1 MVLANEAV
9 AAELQ
14 GRGMRIIARL
24 HEPPDPEKMAEL
36 SEELKTLG
44 FRPGDLTEPRN
55 LAAFLDGIAAHPLR
69 HHAHMLVLRSMK
81 RAVYAAD
88 DHGHFGLGKTHYAH
102 FTSPIRRYPDLT
114 LHRQLSAFLSG
125 RKPKPAEVRQ
135 LKADALLSTERE
147 QRADEASRAI
157 LEIKKYRYLQQQ
169 LDEERPET
177 YAAVIAKVTNFGCFI
192 DLPDLQLSGLVHVSA
207 MSEHFVRYDRG
218 AQALVA
224 DGVRYQVGGK
234 LKVRVVRVDFN
245 QRRAD
250 FALVDGADAG
260 SDATSRAG
268 KANGRPRRGRSDAR
282 RAPRTGP
289 RAAKVKRR

>member
-14 GRGMRIIARL
+14 GRGIRIIARL
-24 HEPPDPEKMAEL
+24 HEAPDPEKMAEL

-44 FRPGDLTEPRN
+44 FQPGDLSNPRN
-55 LAAFLDGIAAHPLR
+55 LAAFLDGIAAHPLQ
-69 HHAHMLVLRSMK
+69 HHAHVMVLRSMK
-81 RAVYAAD
+81 RAVYSAD

-114 LHRQLSAFLSG
+114 LHRQLSALLGG

-169 LDEERPET
+169 LDDGRPEV
-177 YAAVIAKVTNFGCFI
+177 YQAVIAKITNFGCFI
-192 DLPDLQLSGLVHVSA
+192 DITDLQLSGLVHVSA
-207 MSEHFVRYDRG
+207 MSDHFVRYDG
-218 AQALVA
+218 ALQALVA
-224 DGVRYQVGGK
+224 DGKRYQVGHK
-234 LKVRVVRVDFN
+234 LQVQVVRVDFN

-250 FALVDGADAG
+250 FALVAEKDAKTD
-260 SDATSRAG
+260 SKARAG
-268 KANGRPRRGRSDAR
+268 NQKAGTRRKTSSR
-282 RAPRTGP
+282 RAPRPGP
-289 RAAKVKRR
+289 RSAKVKRA